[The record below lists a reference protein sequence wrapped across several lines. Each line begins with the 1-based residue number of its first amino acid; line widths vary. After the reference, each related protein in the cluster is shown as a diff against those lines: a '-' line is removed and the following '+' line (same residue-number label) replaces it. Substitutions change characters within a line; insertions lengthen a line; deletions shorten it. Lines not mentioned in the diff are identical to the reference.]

1 MIKIRREEVE
11 PLVRYIY
18 SISGI
23 KVDESKTYLFETR
36 LSPLLESCGLDSY
49 RALVQAAKYDA
60 SQRIQNQVIDA
71 ISTNET
77 SFFRDTGPFAALQ
90 HKILPSVIDARAG
103 RASGLRKP
111 TIRIWSAACSTGQE
125 VYSIAIVLTELLGDL
140 SAYNVK
146 LLGTDISDAA
156 ISQASYGMYN
166 KFEIERGLQPARLN
180 KYFSRAAGHWR
191 ICDEIRALATFRK
204 LNLTKPFASLGKFD
218 IIFCRNVA
226 IYFPPEDRKS
236 LFERLHSALEPDG
249 YLLIGASE
257 SLTGL
262 TDRFVPQRHIGTIVY
277 QPRPV

>member
-1 MIKIRREEVE
+1 MIKIKKEEIE

-36 LSPLLESCGLDSY
+36 LSPLLESTGLDSY
-49 RALVQAAKYDA
+49 LALVQAAKRDA
-60 SQRIQNQVIDA
+60 SQGIQNQVIDA

-77 SFFRDTGPFAALQ
+77 SFFRDSGPFAALQ
-90 HKILPSVIDARAG
+90 HKLLPEIIDARSARCAG
-103 RASGLRKP
+103 VLRP

-125 VYSIAIVLTELLGDL
+125 VYSIAIVLKELLGNL
-140 SAYNVK
+140 GAYNIK
-146 LLGTDISDAA
+146 LLGADISDAA

-166 KFEIERGLQPARLN
+166 KFEIERGLPAARLE

-191 ICDEIRALATFRK
+191 ICDEIRAMATFRK
-204 LNLTKPFASLGKFD
+204 MNLTKPFGTLGKFD

-226 IYFPPEDRKS
+226 IYFPPEDRKT
-236 LFERLHSALEPDG
+236 LFERLHGALEPDG
-249 YLLIGASE
+249 YLVIGASE

-277 QPRPV
+277 QPRPG